1 MCLKLTRL
9 HEPEIQEDV
18 RVDQMQLLWN
28 YQQADMAVDRYER
41 EMRKSSNRQKLVKHR
56 DFLLSQQEAMHRIET
71 DVEAMS
77 ERMEGIRAEVIRLE
91 EELKDLQETLSEEEP
106 ETIEITRK
114 SLSYAQKLVA
124 GITKCEQELAKIR
137 KDAETRDRQ
146 QHEVRVRA
154 AKTRAEF
161 DALKKVYD
169 VEYKDQSVELNKLRA
184 DAAKAEEGIEPA
196 MLEKY
201 KQIKQHSVPPIAK
214 LLDGNR
220 CGGCNMNLPQAVL
233 RNIRTGAKSV
243 ECENCGRI
251 VLVE

>member
-1 MCLKLTRL
+1 M
-9 HEPEIQEDV
+9 
-18 RVDQMQLLWN
+18 DQLEMLWN

-41 EMRKSSNRQKLVKHR
+41 EMRKSPNRQKLVKHR
-56 DFLLSQQEAMHRIET
+56 DFLLTQQEAMKRIEN
-71 DVEAMS
+71 DVEAMA
-77 ERMEGIRAEVIRLE
+77 ERMDGIRADVIKLE
-91 EELKDLQETLSEEEP
+91 EELKDLQDTLSEEEP
-106 ETIEITRK
+106 ETIEIARK

-124 GITKCEQELAKIR
+124 GITRSEQELSKIR
-137 KDAETRDRQ
+137 KDADTRDRQ

-154 AKTRAEF
+154 AKARAEF

-169 VEYKDQSVELNKLRA
+169 VEYKEQTVEVGKLRA
-184 DAAKAEEGIEPA
+184 VANKAAEGVDPEL
-196 MLEKY
+196 LEKY
-201 KQIKQHSVPPIAK
+201 KQIKQHSIPPVAK

-220 CGGCNMNLPQAVL
+220 CGGCNMNLPQVVL

>member
-1 MCLKLTRL
+1 MDYL
-9 HEPEIQEDV
+9 
-18 RVDQMQLLWN
+18 QMLWN
-28 YQQADMAVDRYER
+28 YQQADMTVDRYER
-41 EMRKSSNRQKLVKHR
+41 EIRKSPNRQRLVKHR
-56 DFLLSQQEAMHRIET
+56 DFLLQQQDAMRRIEA
-71 DVEAMS
+71 DIEMMG
-77 ERMEGIRAEVIRLE
+77 ERMDSIRADVIRLE
-91 EELKDLQETLSEEEP
+91 EELKDLQETLAEEEP
-106 ETIEITRK
+106 ETIEIARK
-114 SLSYAQKLVA
+114 SLSYAQKLVS
-124 GITKCEQELAKIR
+124 GINRCEQELTKIR

-154 AKTRAEF
+154 AKSRAEF

-169 VEYKDQSVELNKLRA
+169 VEYKDQSAELAKLRA
-184 DAAKAEEGIEPA
+184 VATKAAESIPEAL
-196 MLEKY
+196 MEKY

-233 RNIRTGAKSV
+233 RSIRMGEKSV